1 MAQFFNHESEGEI
14 TNIKDTYELKNWIS
28 HLEYIKKEIEYFIAL
43 VKAHTNN
50 EELLKALKNHQ
61 KENNSELSSFYNY
74 APSISESQ
82 ECDDVDC
89 DIFFLNKH
97 EEFRTKY
104 LEYLEN
110 YRKLKIEAFETL
122 LK

>member
-1 MAQFFNHESEGEI
+1 MAQFFNHESEGKI
-14 TNIKDTYELKNWIS
+14 TNIKDKYELKNWIS
-28 HLEYIKKEIEYFIAL
+28 HLEYIKKEIEYLIAL
-43 VKAHTNN
+43 VKDQTKN
-50 EELLKALKNHQ
+50 EELLEALKNHQ

-97 EEFRTKY
+97 EEFRSKY
-104 LEYLEN
+104 IEYLEN
-110 YRKLKIEAFETL
+110 YRKLKTETFETL

>member
-14 TNIKDTYELKNWIS
+14 TNIKDKYELKNWIS
-28 HLEYIKKEIEYFIAL
+28 HLEYIKKEIEYLIAL
-43 VKAHTNN
+43 VKDQTNN
-50 EELLKALKNHQ
+50 EELLEALKNHQ

-97 EEFRTKY
+97 EEFRSKY
-104 LEYLEN
+104 IEYLEN
-110 YRKLKIEAFETL
+110 YRKLKTETFETL